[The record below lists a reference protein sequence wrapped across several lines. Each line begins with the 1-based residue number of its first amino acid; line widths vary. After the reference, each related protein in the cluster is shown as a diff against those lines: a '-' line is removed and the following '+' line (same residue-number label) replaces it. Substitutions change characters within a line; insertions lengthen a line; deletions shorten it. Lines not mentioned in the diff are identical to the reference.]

1 MSMFEELCP
10 RFPSYDFELYKAEMD
25 HISFTFAPMAV
36 ATPENPHNPFEH
48 CHGEYELQFVMEG
61 VSHYIIGQEQIRF
74 KAPAAI
80 LIPPGINHAT
90 NILME
95 ENVTLSIGFS
105 MYGQEESESRRFIYE
120 ATCGGTKC
128 LYSKITE
135 EIIELLLTT
144 YKEHN
149 RHGLFYREKV
159 ENYFELILMELI
171 ELFSGQTP
179 EFVFKEPEEHDWN
192 SDISRH
198 ILTKQVRD
206 YINMN
211 CGYQFTVNDLAN
223 EIHMSVGNLQRVL
236 NSTLG
241 KTFTELL
248 REARIYR
255 AKGLIQRTDNKLR
268 TIAELCGYSS
278 YEHFYK
284 QFKQLVGMSPQ
295 EYKELEDWEGK
306 REMYKTSGN

>member
-1 MSMFEELCP
+1 MFEELFP
-10 RFPSYDFELYKAEMD
+10 HFPSYNFETYKTEMD
-25 HISFTFAPMAV
+25 NISITFAPMAV
-36 ATPENPHNPFEH
+36 AQPDNPHNPFEH
-48 CHGEYELQFVMEG
+48 CHGEYELLFVMEG
-61 VSHYIIGQEQIRF
+61 TSTYIIGQEQLHF
-74 KAPAAI
+74 SGPVAI
-80 LIPPGINHAT
+80 LIPPGVNHAT
-90 NILME
+90 NILLE

-105 MYGQEESESRRFIYE
+105 MYGQGESETKRFIYE
-120 ATCGGTKC
+120 ATRGGTRGIYC
-128 LYSKITE
+128 EMSE
-135 EIIELLLTT
+135 EIFQLLLAT
-144 YKEHN
+144 YREHN
-149 RHGLFYREKV
+149 RHGVFCREKV
-159 ENYFELILMELI
+159 GAYFKIILTGLMEI
-171 ELFSGQTP
+171 FSRDVP
-179 EFVFKEPEEHDWN
+179 EFTFQEPEEHDWN

-198 ILTKQVRD
+198 ILTKQVLD

-223 EIHMSVGNLQRVL
+223 EIHMSVGNLQRIL

-284 QFKQLVGMSPQ
+284 QFRQVVGMSPQ
-295 EYKELEDWEGK
+295 EYKELEDTGEEAK
-306 REMYKTSGN
+306 MYGTSEN